1 MPQSILITGVTFLLC
16 GGIASPLPAF
26 LSTAPG
32 LLPSAGR
39 LPAGPRDGLDRKIG
53 RFPLTERNL
62 ACKILGDAPCVRLR
76 NLFYDRELHLEH
88 RVDEDKYPPYPAQR
102 AAVLVRGGEGRG
114 RISPRSAPLNRQ

>member
-39 LPAGPRDGLDRKIG
+39 LPAGPRDGLDRKVSDW
-53 RFPLTERNL
+53 
-62 ACKILGDAPCVRLR
+62 K
-76 NLFYDRELHLEH
+76 
-88 RVDEDKYPPYPAQR
+88 
-102 AAVLVRGGEGRG
+102 AAAAEKSDV
-114 RISPRSAPLNRQ
+114 SP